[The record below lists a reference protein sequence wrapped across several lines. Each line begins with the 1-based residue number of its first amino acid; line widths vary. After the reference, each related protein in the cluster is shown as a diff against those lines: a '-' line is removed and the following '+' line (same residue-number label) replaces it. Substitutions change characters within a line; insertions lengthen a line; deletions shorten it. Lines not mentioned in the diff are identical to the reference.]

1 MRMSKNGSDFYEV
14 ADEGDEVEQAKAK
27 GYRSYTQMT
36 KNGTDIYDIEM
47 NEDEYKTALAKGYQ
61 DVKMHAFT
69 KGARERS
76 KPGKIEANFRGA
88 IGGLT
93 QEYGDELGGFLE
105 KAGSK
110 IGLRGVGSPNLMDIR
125 FETDAEDK
133 EDPDTIQRNA
143 RDARRSLNKAAE
155 EAHPGIYNAS
165 NIAGSLVTGLVVP
178 GSKAVSSLK
187 AGVGIGAAQGLGR
200 SEADLVG
207 PNLDD
212 VAQAGIDTA
221 SGALMGAAGH
231 GAGKVLEKAAKAPAA
246 LAKGTDYL
254 RGLGRGSLRGAK
266 EVGKDLPLVVQPFA
280 EAYGALKGALSEV
293 KELNS
298 TAKEISGIAK
308 EARDLL
314 AGPAKTGGVKLRPLQ
329 ELTAIGNGKTLQDFS
344 DDEAIL
350 AAMMSDGDN
359 AVKKWFAGKAGTLQP
374 GQIDS
379 DDYNK
384 VLGLGSQARTTAREF
399 NPKEAAK
406 ALKPTVEGVQNLFKG
421 ARSARFGELQE
432 AAKGTFDDAG
442 SASVLQ
448 DVKEALIDADKLK
461 SIPGSVRNAIGAVD
475 DMLSVGLGAK
485 PQKLTPGAWSEVSR
499 GERFHR
505 LQQSR
510 EYIDQQLNWSKREGH
525 GQAESMLRGLR
536 SNIDDALKTSPEKVE
551 ADELYKASKDVEGK
565 FFGSTE
571 FRNATGG
578 VEIDEGKLARLLG
591 NTDQAARFK
600 ASMEDLKKFADRPE
614 LGEAFKGQAKKLIE
628 DLEGNIGIADTKRLL
643 GEFRFKQGPSSPAVE
658 RMGSVARGNTLLQD
672 AVQSPAGF
680 VGSVDQFD
688 KMLKDKLG
696 KGFNEL
702 NATEKTS
709 AARYWTWAK
718 KNQDAGME
726 KSEKMWS
733 MIFKK

>member
-36 KNGTDIYDIEM
+36 KNGTDVYDVEM
-47 NEDEYKTALAKGYQ
+47 NEDEYKTAVAKGYQ

-69 KGARERS
+69 KGARESS

-110 IGLRGVGSPNLMDIR
+110 VGLRGVGSPNLLDIR
-125 FETDAEDK
+125 LETDAEDK

-155 EAHPGIYNAS
+155 DAHPGIYNAS

-178 GSKAVSSLK
+178 GSKAASTLK
-187 AGVGIGAAQGLGR
+187 AGVGIGATQGLGR
-200 SEADLVG
+200 SEADLVS
-207 PNLDD
+207 PSLDD
-212 VAQAGIDTA
+212 VAEAGIDTA

-231 GAGKVLEKAAKAPAA
+231 GAGRVLEKVAKAPAA
-246 LAKGTDYL
+246 MAKGTDYL
-254 RGLGRGSLRGAK
+254 RGVGRGSLRSAK

-280 EAYGALKGALSEV
+280 EVYGAVKGALSEM

-298 TAKEISGIAK
+298 TAKEISGIAR

-314 AGPAKTGGVKLRPLQ
+314 AGQAQSGGRKLRPLQ

-399 NPKEAAK
+399 NPKAA
-406 ALKPTVEGVQNLFKG
+406 ATELKSTVEGVQDLFKR

-442 SASVLQ
+442 SASVIGNIDEAIE
-448 DVKEALIDADKLK
+448 DVNALR
-461 SIPGSVRNAIGAVD
+461 SIPSSVKGVIEDVQGILTEGRGIRA
-475 DMLSVGLGAK
+475 
-485 PQKLTPGAWSEVSR
+485 QKLTAGSWEEVSK

-510 EYIDQQLNWSKREGH
+510 QLLDGQLNWARREGH
-525 GQAESMLRGLR
+525 SNAEGILKGLRG
-536 SNIDDALKTSPEKVE
+536 NIDDALKTSPEKVD
-551 ADELYKASKDVEGK
+551 ADELYKASTDVEAK
-565 FFGSTE
+565 FFGATE
-571 FRNATGG
+571 FRNAAGS
-578 VEIDEGKLARLLG
+578 VDVDEAKLARLFG
-591 NTDQAARFK
+591 NTDQAGRFK
-600 ASMEDLKKFADRPE
+600 ASMGDLKAFAERPD
-614 LGEAFKGQAKKLIE
+614 LGESFKVEAKKLIA
-628 DLEGNIGIADTKRLL
+628 DLEKQIGIADTKRLL

-658 RMGSVARGNTLLQD
+658 RLGSVSRGNTLLQD

-680 VGSVDQFD
+680 VGSLDQFN

-702 NATEKTS
+702 DATEQTS